1 MTVGIIRVH
10 LSIFVSKFGVG
21 QVIPKQGYN
30 ELQLNHETISPKY
43 LGHIMQT
50 PFHAATPFVVILLAM
65 APIHDIMANEPIRIV
80 LVAGETAK
88 KDKLGHHDYVGGCKC
103 LAELLHQTQNV
114 ETVTVEEGWPKD
126 ESVFAKTS
134 SVVFYTD
141 GGGKQA
147 FLENRARIARV
158 QELVN
163 SGTGIVLIHQA
174 LDFPEQF
181 AEQAKSWSG
190 GVYLQGPSGRGH
202 WDSKHV
208 DFPNHPIAN
217 GVVPWEINDGWLNG
231 LQFVKDMKRITPL
244 VWSGKTYAGSRAG
257 LDADIVAF
265 AYDRPDGGRSFSFS
279 GLDAHSAW
287 SLPGM
292 RQLVVNGVLWSAG
305 ASIPE
310 SGAACSIDETR
321 LFEMQTPREAPP
333 AKPATTKA
341 K

>member
-1 MTVGIIRVH
+1 MTVGISRVH

-30 ELQLNHETISPKY
+30 ELQSNHETISPKY
-43 LGHIMQT
+43 LGHIMQP

-103 LAELLHQTQNV
+103 LA
-114 ETVTVEEGWPKD
+114 
-126 ESVFAKTS
+126 
-134 SVVFYTD
+134 
-141 GGGKQA
+141 
-147 FLENRARIARV
+147 
-158 QELVN
+158 
-163 SGTGIVLIHQA
+163 

-202 WDSKHV
+202 WDSKHI

-244 VWSGKTYAGSRAG
+244 VWSGKSYAGSRAG

-279 GLDAHSAW
+279 GLDAHAAW

-310 SGAACSIDETR
+310 SGAPCSIDETR